1 MISHTHN
8 FIFIHIPKTGGSS
21 VDSVLKK
28 YVRRFVLHEYLYPN
42 VVHKAEKRNGFLNYF
57 SFCFVRN
64 PWDKIVSQYHFN
76 REKFGMENYTFE
88 EYVYAYI
95 SYQILGSKFTKWLLV
110 IRRENVL
117 CVIKLKN

>member
-42 VVHKAEKRNGFLNYF
+42 VVHKAEKRNGF
-57 SFCFVRN
+57 
-64 PWDKIVSQYHFN
+64 
-76 REKFGMENYTFE
+76 
-88 EYVYAYI
+88 
-95 SYQILGSKFTKWLLV
+95 
-110 IRRENVL
+110 
-117 CVIKLKN
+117 